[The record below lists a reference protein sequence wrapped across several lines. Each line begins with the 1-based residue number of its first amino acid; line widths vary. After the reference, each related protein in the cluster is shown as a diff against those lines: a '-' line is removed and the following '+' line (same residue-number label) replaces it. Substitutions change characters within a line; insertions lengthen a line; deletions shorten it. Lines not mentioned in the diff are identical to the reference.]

1 MANIDDAIFL
11 MDDEVIVHSPVKKIK
26 NSNKKDTKKSNKKEK
41 YISMSLTDE
50 TTILPKSPPIAI
62 IKPQKIECKKSNDI
76 VPSSPFINKRFS
88 APAIL

>member
-26 NSNKKDTKKSNKKEK
+26 NSNKNDNKKEK
-41 YISMSLTDE
+41 YISMSLTDD
-50 TTILPKSPPIAI
+50 TTILPKSQPIAI